1 MRNLFL
7 QNAVHFGGPQ
17 RLDKVVRNA
26 DVLAQGLPHIER
38 RARRPAQQERLYE
51 GGIRHAGVACAEAS
65 QEPGRAG
72 PLEDAGDQVADGVEM
87 RPAEEEGA
95 LAGPRVGVDDE
106 EGHVERG
113 VEGPALLAWVEGDA
127 GHGGVGPVGGG
138 RLPEGLE
145 GGRGAVRVACCDE
158 GVEVEA
164 RGEGA

>member
-7 QNAVHFGGPQ
+7 QNAAHLGGPQ
-17 RLDKVVRNA
+17 RLDKVVRNT

-38 RARRPAQQERLYE
+38 RARRPAQQEGLYE
-51 GGIRHAGVACAEAS
+51 GGIRHAGVACAEAR
-65 QEPGRAG
+65 QEPGCAAG
-72 PLEDAGDQVADGVEM
+72 ALEDAGHEVADGVEV

-127 GHGGVGPVGGG
+127 GHGRVGPLVVRGGGGG
-138 RLPEGLE
+138 RVPEGLE
-145 GGRGAVRVACCDE
+145 GGCGAVRVACCDE
-158 GVEVEA
+158 GV
-164 RGEGA
+164 